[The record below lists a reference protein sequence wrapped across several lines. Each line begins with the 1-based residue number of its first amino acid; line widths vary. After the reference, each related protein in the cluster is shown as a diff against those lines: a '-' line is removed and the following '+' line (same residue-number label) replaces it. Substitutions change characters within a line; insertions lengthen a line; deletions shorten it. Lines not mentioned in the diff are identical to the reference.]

1 MVAMVKFEKE
11 IPMETIH
18 FLQEAE
24 SLSILSA

>member
-1 MVAMVKFEKE
+1 MVTMVKFEKE

-18 FLQEAE
+18 FLQEVE